1 MGLDFQHRKRRNP
14 LLCQRVKVSGFTF
27 TSALRHR
34 KNRLNVAIVQRVESS
49 VRRGLDFRS

>member
-1 MGLDFQHRKRRNP
+1 MGLDFQRRKRRNP
-14 LLCQRVKVSGFTF
+14 LLCQRVKVSGFPF
-27 TSALRHR
+27 TSARHG